1 MTKLLPLLLLMVA
14 TFHATFQLHAQT
26 IQGTLLFGS
35 NPEEVIL
42 RIRNN
47 SASAVAGNVTKVQF
61 TLGMYF
67 GSQTP
72 EDGLTFMSVYTLPTN
87 TGAFSSSSFMNFGS
101 NYLKATWMGSKAVDL
116 DPGEEMDFVG
126 FTLKVQSWDD
136 PSGFSSLAMYYADPM
151 FVDNRDWIVELGGV
165 NLAAGGDTKFYSSGP
180 TVTVSNSPGSAS
192 VRLTTFNAGS
202 LPVKLAAFRATK
214 EGMNVHLKWVTSEE
228 INSDYFLI
236 EHSQDAKRWDSIGR
250 IESFGESKESRAY
263 DFTHPSGTPGLQY
276 YRLKMVDMDG
286 TFAYS
291 KILDV
296 RIEDGEENAIY
307 PNPAN
312 DAITFTKALAHGA
325 KVRILDTSGKVRS
338 IHSNASGTIQLGH
351 LSSGQFFVEVETDSK
366 IQVKRYKVIKK

>member
-1 MTKLLPLLLLMVA
+1 MKMTKLLPLLLSIV
-14 TFHATFQLHAQT
+14 ATFQLHAQT

-35 NPEEVIL
+35 NSEEVIL

-47 SASAVAGNVTKVQF
+47 SASIVTGNVTKVQF

-72 EDGLTFMSVYTLPTN
+72 EDGLTFMNVYTLPTN

-101 NYLKATWMGSKAVDL
+101 NYLEATWTGSKAVDL

-151 FVDNRDWIVELGGV
+151 FVDDRDWVVELGGV
-165 NLAAGGDTKFYSSGP
+165 NLAADGDAKFYSSGP

-202 LPVKLAAFRATK
+202 LPVKLTAFRATTEK
-214 EGMNVHLKWVTSEE
+214 MNVQLTWATSEE
-228 INSDYFLI
+228 INSNYFLI
-236 EHSQDAKRWDSIGR
+236 EHSQDAKQWGGIGR
-250 IESFGESKESRAY
+250 IESFGESKKLQEY
-263 DFTHPSGTPGLQY
+263 DFTHTSRTPGLHY
-276 YRLKMVDMDG
+276 YRLKMVDMDE

-291 KILDV
+291 KIV
-296 RIEDGEENAIY
+296 SVHIEDGEENAIY
-307 PNPAN
+307 PNPAIN
-312 DAITFTKALAHGA
+312 TITFKKGLAPGA
-325 KVRILDTSGKVRS
+325 KVRVLDTSGKVKS
-338 IHSNASGTIQLGH
+338 IHLNPSGTIQFENLP
-351 LSSGQFFVEVETDSK
+351 SGQFFVEVEDSK
-366 IQVKRYKVIKK
+366 TQVKRYKVIKK